1 MTFVLEVLMNKH
13 LELKNRIRELRI
25 EKGLSQTQLAKMSGT
40 TQNTISSIETGQ
52 YGASACTAALICRA
66 LECEFADC
74 FYF

>member
-1 MTFVLEVLMNKH
+1 MNEH
-13 LELKNRIRELRI
+13 LKLKNRIRELRI
-25 EKGLSQTQLAKMSGT
+25 KKGLSQTQLAKMAGT

-52 YGASACTAALICRA
+52 CGASAYTAALICQA